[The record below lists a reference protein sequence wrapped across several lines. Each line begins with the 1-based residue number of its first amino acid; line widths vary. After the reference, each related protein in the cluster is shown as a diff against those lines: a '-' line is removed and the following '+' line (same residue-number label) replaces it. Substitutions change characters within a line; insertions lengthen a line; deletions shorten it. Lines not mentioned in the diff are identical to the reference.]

1 MSQRLRIGHGLF
13 LILALLVAWGAHAQ
27 TYPAKAVRVVIGY
40 PPGAGNDVM
49 QTPGMRERFAALGA
63 ESMTGT
69 PREWAV
75 YVRSEAAKWAKVIKA
90 AGVKPE

>member
-40 PPGAGNDVM
+40 PPGAGNDVI
-49 QTPGMRERFAALGA
+49 GRLVVA
-63 ESMTGT
+63 ELSKSFGH
-69 PREWAV
+69 
-75 YVRSEAAKWAKVIKA
+75 
-90 AGVKPE
+90 